1 MTLPSCGTLVDCRIC
16 MPPTSGRPPSPLT
29 ATRQLGRRL
38 GSDGVIA
45 TARLSPIRNTPAR
58 PAGGAGGG
66 GAGGAGSPGA
76 GAGAGGSCFGW
87 PGALS
92 AVVVWPGGGAVRPP
106 GVVGVD
112 VVVAGAVRAGAACA
126 GKEIAVRAA
135 SGSGLAP
142 LDPHATITAHDRTAA
157 QAKIRRGQR
166 RASERRPGCRKR
178 RTPGDMTVGIGRGAR
193 AGPSGAIVSQAGCFA
208 DGVPAAAASGPSAA
222 AAIAA
227 AVISTSRRSSASA
240 IDS

>member
-1 MTLPSCGTLVDCRIC
+1 
-16 MPPTSGRPPSPLT
+16 MPPTSGRPPSPLI
-29 ATRQLGRRL
+29 ATRQVGRRL

-92 AVVVWPGGGAVRPP
+92 AVVVWPGSGAVRPP

-112 VVVAGAVRAGAACA
+112 AVVAGVVVAGEGWGREEG
-126 GKEIAVRAA
+126 
-135 SGSGLAP
+135 
-142 LDPHATITAHDRTAA
+142 
-157 QAKIRRGQR
+157 RRG
-166 RASERRPGCRKR
+166 A
-178 RTPGDMTVGIGRGAR
+178 
-193 AGPSGAIVSQAGCFA
+193 
-208 DGVPAAAASGPSAA
+208 
-222 AAIAA
+222 
-227 AVISTSRRSSASA
+227 
-240 IDS
+240 